1 MEYCGTLE
9 NHSFDFGTEDGL
21 RREATLEAVV
31 TVQNRH
37 SWALST

>member
-9 NHSFDFGTEDGL
+9 NHSFDFGTEDEL